1 MAHVDIETFSQL
13 GSRLC
18 ITSTHRSAGSMQL
31 HSLSIHINI
40 ITYSTVRIR
49 FAAWFLL
56 ITSIREK
63 EKKTDAFRYILLSR
77 NRACLP
83 PHCCVVLLVEM
94 RIDGPSLLLEH
105 QSRRVLAMPLQ
116 SSLSW
121 ELGWERAV
129 LVCNCDRLKTQ
140 VPCPLRM
147 KMCCCRPGALGLL
160 GYVFPLP
167 KTGCNAA
174 TALLSDITNH
184 LKREKEKK
192 NAITRRLY
200 TQSLHQSSSCPFPY
214 ASVPAS
220 AVLSFSPSPL
230 PLPRQ

>member
-1 MAHVDIETFSQL
+1 
-13 GSRLC
+13 
-18 ITSTHRSAGSMQL
+18 MQL

-63 EKKTDAFRYILLSR
+63 EKKTDAFRYFSHRIV
-77 NRACLP
+77 RASP
-83 PHCCVVLLVEM
+83 RHCCVVLLVEM

-129 LVCNCDRLKTQ
+129 LVMQL
-140 VPCPLRM
+140 
-147 KMCCCRPGALGLL
+147 
-160 GYVFPLP
+160 
-167 KTGCNAA
+167 
-174 TALLSDITNH
+174 
-184 LKREKEKK
+184 
-192 NAITRRLY
+192 
-200 TQSLHQSSSCPFPY
+200 
-214 ASVPAS
+214 
-220 AVLSFSPSPL
+220 
-230 PLPRQ
+230 